1 MNIKRLK
8 VLTAS
13 LFVIQAVLF
22 VNPVYASPS
31 FIDHPIEALK
41 DFLNSYGF
49 GDNNTDSTESTD
61 SIESI
66 SGENNNVT
74 VAQSEATEAAA
85 DDDAVISATLQEI
98 LKKQNSSTMILNA
111 EQPNEEEL
119 TLSTVEAPDIM
130 AEDVSFRDGEDLN
143 KEQEEIREMAYIY
156 ADTDYDDDAIREANL
171 PWYSKEY
178 IADSMAYIE
187 DALGVDMGGLGAVTA
202 MASGAFASVL
212 GTMGIVK
219 KKEEDEYED
228 YEEDYAPSGFMTT
241 YNRTASI
248 ISHSSIPLMAFGFGA
263 DSTQQS
269 ITDYI
274 ESISDMYNLTD
285 ARELASNIYNV
296 AKNYNVDPF
305 ILTSLFGQESGFN
318 PFAVSEAGAQG
329 IAQFMPE
336 TAESLGVDTTSVMSS
351 IDGAARYLSSLLQ
364 SYGNYEQALA
374 AYNAGPGNVD
384 EAKEMGLLIP
394 NFKETQAYVTNIL
407 NTASTLIAT
416 SASYMDK
423 G

>member
-13 LFVIQAVLF
+13 LFVIQTVLF

-41 DFLNSYGF
+41 DFLNSYGI
-49 GDNNTDSTESTD
+49 GDNNTESTED
-61 SIESI
+61 SIEAI

-74 VAQSEATEAAA
+74 VAQSEATEVA

-119 TLSTVEAPDIM
+119 ALSTVEAPDIM

-202 MASGAFASVL
+202 MASGAFASAL
-212 GTMGIVK
+212 GAIGIK
-219 KKEEDEYED
+219 RKEEEYED
-228 YEEDYAPSGFMTT
+228 YEENEEDYAPSGFMAA
-241 YNRTASI
+241 YNKTSTA
-248 ISHSSIPLMAFGFGA
+248 ISRSSIPLMAFGFDA
-263 DSTQQS
+263 SNTQLS
-269 ITDYI
+269 ITKYI
-274 ESISDMYNLTD
+274 ESVSDMYNLSD
-285 ARELASNIYNV
+285 AKELASDIYNV
-296 AKNYNVDPF
+296 AKNYNLDPF

-318 PFAVSEAGAQG
+318 PFAESAVGAKG

-336 TAESLGVDTTSVMSS
+336 TAEALGVDTTNVMSS
-351 IDGAARYLSSLLQ
+351 IDGAARYLSGLLQ

-384 EAKEMGLLIP
+384 DAISEGMLIP
-394 NFKETQAYVTNIL
+394 PYEETQDYVANIL
-407 NTASTLIAT
+407 NTASSLIAT
-416 SASYMDK
+416 SASSTES